1 MSVFIIAEAG
11 VNHNGDVETAKRM
24 IDAAV
29 EAGADAIKFQ
39 TFKTEKLVCKSA
51 PQAEY
56 QKKNSSVNGEEETQF
71 TLLKKLEINQET
83 HRELFDYCRQ
93 AGVVFI
99 STPFDLESIDLL
111 KSLGLELIKVPSGE
125 ITNYPYLKKV
135 GETFEKVVLSTGMAD
150 LGEIEDA
157 LDILIKSGVD
167 RQNIT
172 VLHCN
177 TEYPTPIQDVNLRA
191 MLTIKSAFDVNI
203 GYSDHTLGIEV
214 SIAAAALGA
223 KVIEKHFTL
232 DKNMEGPDHA
242 ASLEPDELMMLVRG
256 IRNTEKSL
264 GSPLK
269 KPSVSEVK
277 NKPVVRKSI
286 IASQAIRKGEVF
298 TEENLCV
305 KRPGTGISPMN
316 WDHVINQV
324 ARRDYFEDELIDL

>member
-1 MSVFIIAEAG
+1 MSVFVIAEAG
-11 VNHNGDVETAKRM
+11 VNHNGSVETAKKM

-29 EAGADAIKFQ
+29 QAGADAIKFQ

-56 QKKNSSVNGEEETQF
+56 QMKNSAEGESDTQF

-83 HRELFDYCRQ
+83 HRELFDYCEQ
-93 AGVVFI
+93 SGIVFI

-135 GETFEKVVLSTGMAD
+135 AQTFHRVVLSTGMAD

-157 LDILIKSGVD
+157 LAILIDNGIA
-167 RQNIT
+167 RENIT

-191 MLTIKSAFDVNI
+191 MLTIRDAFGVKV

-214 SIAAAALGA
+214 SIAATALGA
-223 KVIEKHFTL
+223 TVIEKHFTL

-269 KPSVSEVK
+269 RPSASESK

-286 IASQAIRKGEVF
+286 IAARDIKQGETF
-298 TEENLCV
+298 TEANLCV
-305 KRPGTGISPMN
+305 KRPGTGISPMQ
-316 WDHVINQV
+316 WDQVINQV
-324 ARRDYFEDELIDL
+324 ARRDYVEDEIIEL